1 MSAFNVLLAGVGGQ
15 GIVFMSRV
23 LMQTALL
30 RGAPARGAETHG
42 MAQRG
47 GSVVAH
53 VRFGACRSPLVIP
66 GTGHLLLALDCREGI
81 RSLKFL
87 RPQGLFL
94 ANSPG
99 PGPLAELTDDAL
111 RGLLARNRIT
121 VRTLDA
127 ARIAA
132 GLGNPMAVN
141 LIMAGFA
148 AALPAIP
155 FTLEDLRRAIPL
167 VARSH
172 HLAMIDAAEAGHRAA
187 ESEAD

>member
-1 MSAFNVLLAGVGGQ
+1 MSAFNVLLAGIGGQ
-15 GIVFMSRV
+15 GIVFLSRV

-30 RGAPARGAETHG
+30 HDAPARGAETHG

-66 GTGHLLLALDCREGI
+66 GTGHLLLALECAEGI

-87 RPQGLFL
+87 RSAGTFL
-94 ANSPG
+94 VNSPDAD
-99 PGPLAELTDDAL
+99 PLAELAGDAL
-111 RGLLARNRIT
+111 RGLLERSRIT
-121 VRTLDA
+121 IRAFDA
-127 ARIAA
+127 AGIAS

-148 AALPAIP
+148 AALPMTP
-155 FTLEDLRRAIPL
+155 FTLEDLRQAIPR

-172 HLAMIDAAEAGHRAA
+172 HLAMIEAVEAGHRAA
-187 ESEAD
+187 ELEPR